1 MSTQRGQ
8 PFHREAGRAD
18 GGEMNTVMLVD
29 DNLEMRRLM
38 RFLLEFE
45 GYRVIETDIYE
56 DVLPLVQ
63 SAPPDAVLMDTCIH
77 GKSTIDLVQGI
88 RMLGGRAAD
97 TYLIMTSS
105 GECYLEC
112 MRAGADR
119 YIPEPV
125 SPDEIVEEIECL
137 CE

>member
-1 MSTQRGQ
+1 MHAVMS
-8 PFHREAGRAD
+8 
-18 GGEMNTVMLVD
+18 VD

-63 SAPPDAVLMDTCIH
+63 SAPPDAVSMDTCIH
-77 GKSTIDLVQGI
+77 GKRTIDLVQGI

-97 TYLIMTSS
+97 TYLVMTSS
-105 GECYLEC
+105 GECYVEC

-119 YIPEPV
+119 YILKPV
-125 SPDEIVEEIECL
+125 SPDEVVGETECL